1 MKSCY
6 RGRDITDDEAFSCDM
21 ERLLCRVPYL
31 RNNRQIDYLMR
42 FRVAAHHGGQLPAW
56 KFLVETMM
64 KLGHL
69 RAIFATSTVAAGV
82 NYPAR
87 TIVLFNSDLF
97 NGSNFS
103 PLNSTEFHQMTG
115 RAGRRGRDKIGFMLA
130 VPGRFM
136 DIPHLKKLFF
146 KKPEKILSQIRSDF
160 SMILNLLLSQTP
172 ADIRAIFEK
181 SLASN
186 QLSKEDRKRGG
197 EEGVNLWN
205 DCLRHLTFLRAEGFV
220 DDCDR
225 LTESGIWA
233 SKLRLDHPLLIAE
246 CLKKDAFP
254 RRDGRL
260 LAAMVAPFVYDGDQD
275 FNLTEEGL
283 PRKMTQA
290 FKRVGR
296 AIRDL
301 SNRMADAGFATNKLY
316 LWTSS
321 VIYDWATGK
330 DWDEIVQNRGI
341 ADGDMAMLVLRT
353 ADNLR
358 QIASLKETHPNIA
371 ELAFKAREAIL
382 REPVVFE

>member
-1 MKSCY
+1 
-6 RGRDITDDEAFSCDM
+6 
-21 ERLLCRVPYL
+21 
-31 RNNRQIDYLMR
+31 
-42 FRVAAHHGGQLPAW
+42 
-56 KFLVETMM
+56 MM

-103 PLNSTEFHQMTG
+103 PLSSTEFHQMTG

-136 DIPHLKKLFF
+136 DIAHLKKLFF
-146 KKPEKILSQIRSDF
+146 KKPDKILSQIRSDF

-181 SLASN
+181 SLASY
-186 QLSKEDRKRGG
+186 QLSKEDRKRGVG
-197 EEGVNLWN
+197 EGVNLWN

-220 DDCDR
+220 DECDR

-254 RRDGRL
+254 RRDENL
-260 LAAMVAPFVYDGDQD
+260 LAAMVSPFVYDGDQD
-275 FNLTEEGL
+275 FNLTEERL
-283 PRKMTQA
+283 PRKMTEA

-301 SNRMADAGFATNKLY
+301 SKRMADAGFATNKLY

-330 DWDEIVQNRGI
+330 DWDEIVQDMGI